1 MFRQMRKAGII
12 GGLEFIGSYMTL
24 KFLSE
29 NYQVKVPVSKFKN
42 GKKVLTIPGL
52 SANKYLEEFHGDLND
67 VFQLRK
73 FVSDCDVIIHC
84 GAPFRVHNLNEKPQ
98 LFVPEIKGSGPL
110 LKILGDYP
118 TIQKL
123 IFISP
128 PANVHTGTSAITDYE
143 KNDSDTKNSMV
154 KNRINLQLQKAVFHA
169 KRAQENTFRVL
180 EKNRVEVVFVSP
192 AQVLENSLL
201 SSKESISAGLKK
213 LFENGIDHDPV
224 FKRILQ
230 QKKLQTLINAE
241 DVAEEV
247 FNKVISIVKTE
258 EEIYSTAG

>member
-1 MFRQMRKAGII
+1 MRKAGII

-42 GKKVLTIPGL
+42 GKKILNIPGL

-67 VFQLRK
+67 LSETRK

-84 GAPFRVHNLNEKPQ
+84 GAPFRVNNLNEKPQ
-98 LFVPEIKGSGPL
+98 LFVPEIKGAGPL

-118 TIQKL
+118 NIQKL

-128 PANVHTGTSAITDYE
+128 PANIHPVTSSITDYE
-143 KNDSDTKNSMV
+143 KNDSTTKNSMA
-154 KNRINLQLQKAVFHA
+154 KNRINLQFQKAVFHA
-169 KRAQENTFRVL
+169 KKAQENAYQIL
-180 EKNRVEVVFVSP
+180 EEKRFEVIFVSP
-192 AQVLENSLL
+192 AEVSGNSMF
-201 SSKESISAGLKK
+201 STRESTSAGLKY
-213 LFENGIDHDPV
+213 LFENEINHDPV
-224 FKRILQ
+224 FKRIIQ
-230 QKKLQTLINAE
+230 QKKLQTLIKAE
-241 DVAEEV
+241 NVAEEV
-247 FNKVISIVKTE
+247 FSKVNSTVKTE

>member
-1 MFRQMRKAGII
+1 MEKAGII
-12 GGLEFIGSYMTL
+12 GGLEFIGSYITL

-67 VFQLRK
+67 LFQLRE
-73 FVSDCDVIIHC
+73 FVRDCDVIIHC
-84 GAPFRVHNLNEKPQ
+84 GSPMRVNKLNTNRH
-98 LFVPEIKGSGPL
+98 LFVPEIKGAGPL

-118 TIQKL
+118 IIQKL

-128 PANVHTGTSAITDYE
+128 PANIHSGTSAITDFE
-143 KNDSDTKNSMV
+143 KNDSNTKNPMA
-154 KNRINLQLQKAVFHA
+154 KNKINLQFQNAVFHA

-180 EKNRVEVVFVSP
+180 EENCVEVVFVSP
-192 AQVLENSLL
+192 AEVLGNSLF
-201 SSKESISAGLKK
+201 SSSESISAGLKY
-213 LFENGIDHDPV
+213 LFENGINHDPV
-224 FKRILQ
+224 FKKILQ
-230 QKKLQTLINAE
+230 QKKLQTLIKAE
-241 DVAEEV
+241 DVAEVV